1 MTEAIRSILR
11 HAMVSVILLSLASCA
26 QSLHQ
31 TERLTRLEQAVNYGY
46 GEPGP
51 AYFGP
56 AWWPLGYYGY
66 PGYGWFGG
74 GPGGTGHRS
83 TGSPTPKPSPPTNA
97 PPQFKKK

>member
-1 MTEAIRSILR
+1 MGAIRSFLR
-11 HAMVSVILLSLASCA
+11 NAVVGAILLSPASCA

-31 TERLTRLEQAVNYGY
+31 TERLTRLDQAVSYGY
-46 GEPGP
+46 EEPGP

-74 GPGGTGHRS
+74 GSGATGRQS
-83 TGSPTPKPSPPTNA
+83 AGSPTPISVPST
-97 PPQFKKK
+97 